1 MANNGSKCETRY
13 RLREG
18 VVECPKRQES
28 YLAHCEDTGMFKEDT
43 GLFKEG
49 TDLFKEDTDLFTLNA
64 TTCRDTCPITLEDI
78 RSSEIMFMWLRWS
91 EIKREMK

>member
-28 YLAHCEDTGMFKEDT
+28 YLAHCEDTGLFKEDT
-43 GLFKEG
+43 GLFREG
-49 TDLFKEDTDLFTLNA
+49 TDLFKEDTNLFTLNA

-78 RSSEIMFMWLRWS
+78 RSSEIMLMWLRWP

>member
-28 YLAHCEDTGMFKEDT
+28 YLAHCEDTGMFKKT
-43 GLFKEG
+43 QACLK
-49 TDLFKEDTDLFTLNA
+49 KA
-64 TTCRDTCPITLEDI
+64 QTCLKKTQTCLH
-78 RSSEIMFMWLRWS
+78 
-91 EIKREMK
+91 